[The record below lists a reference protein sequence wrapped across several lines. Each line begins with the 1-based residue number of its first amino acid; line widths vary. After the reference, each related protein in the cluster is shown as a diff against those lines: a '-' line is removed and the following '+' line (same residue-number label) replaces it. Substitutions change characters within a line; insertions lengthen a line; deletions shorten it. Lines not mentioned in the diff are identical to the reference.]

1 MSSPVRRP
9 GLIAS
14 FALTSLV
21 LIAALGVVLA
31 GSVARVIRDRN
42 LESAERTAELA
53 SRLAIQSQL
62 TTASVS
68 DGLPPEALRR
78 LDRELKDGVLG
89 RAVTRLNIWNRT
101 HAIVY
106 SSEASLIGSRTPP
119 GDEARLDAALAG
131 TSSSKINDKTE
142 VGAPGDAALGHLSGD
157 LLLRDIGPR
166 LQAALRDDDTVAR
179 LGGDEFAV
187 LLPSV
192 PGIEAAVAVAQKIRE
207 ALSEPYSLDGLTVEA
222 DASIGVALSPEHGED
237 APTLLQRADV
247 AMYVAKRSATGVE
260 VYAAEHDRN
269 SRRRLTLVGDLRR
282 AIAAGE
288 LLVRYQPIVDM

>member
-1 MSSPVRRP
+1 M
-9 GLIAS
+9 
-14 FALTSLV
+14 TSLV

-142 VGAPGDAALGHLSGD
+142 VGAPGDAALGHL
-157 LLLRDIGPR
+157 LEVYVPV
-166 LQAALRDDDTVAR
+166 TF
-179 LGGDEFAV
+179 GGV
-187 LLPSV
+187 
-192 PGIEAAVAVAQKIRE
+192 Q
-207 ALSEPYSLDGLTVEA
+207 EP
-222 DASIGVALSPEHGED
+222 
-237 APTLLQRADV
+237 
-247 AMYVAKRSATGVE
+247 ATGKLAPE
-260 VYAAEHDRN
+260 IRHRPPRGAC
-269 SRRRLTLVGDLRR
+269 SRAWPCCGWFSSTSSTARRVVSTGRR
-282 AIAAGE
+282 STAST
-288 LLVRYQPIVDM
+288 RHCTTR